1 MEPTNLTAV
10 VGEAVAGQAAK
21 FRDEINDLIAGIN
34 TSEFDL
40 AERLYEVKSLQYYIA
55 WGYDTFGQYAKS
67 LALKSSKSY
76 YLVRIVKNMTEAGLT
91 REQYEPLGIAKLR
104 VISKLDLVEE
114 GKPVLYND
122 LPMTDYIKELVT
134 TAAANM
140 SLEEVEQVVDK
151 LQGKTGDDAMVWLN
165 ISMKKAARDNVVLP
179 AIEVAK
185 LHLGT
190 SGVDADGKAKD
201 ASDGRAVE
209 VICAD
214 FMSDPNNNPQS

>member
-1 MEPTNLTAV
+1 M
-10 VGEAVAGQAAK
+10 
-21 FRDEINDLIAGIN
+21 
-34 TSEFDL
+34 
-40 AERLYEVKSLQYYIA
+40 
-55 WGYDTFGQYAKS
+55 
-67 LALKSSKSY
+67 
-76 YLVRIVKNMTEAGLT
+76 
-91 REQYEPLGIAKLR
+91 
-104 VISKLDLVEE
+104 
-114 GKPVLYND
+114 YND
-122 LPMTDYIKELVT
+122 LPMTDYVYEMVT
-134 TAAANM
+134 NLAMDM
-140 SLEEVEQVVDK
+140 SLEDVQQAVDK

-214 FMSDPNNNPQS
+214 FMSDPNNNPQH